1 MYKNYKEMQ
10 CLICNK
16 VIEETFF
23 NLLSKNKCLCFE
35 CENQFKIRNERFF
48 IEGIECFILY
58 YYDSFFRELLYKY
71 KGCYDYVLKD
81 CFLLYNASYIKK
93 KYKGYSILLA
103 PSSAISEKERGFN
116 HLEEIFKS
124 LEMPIIKCFK
134 KSCEWK
140 QSEKKLLQRANIQK
154 VIKIDKS
161 MLKGVKKV
169 LIVDDV
175 LTSGSTIR
183 TMIKQ
188 IPTNI
193 DKKALVLSSNCR
205 VLANENI

>member
-1 MYKNYKEMQ
+1 MQ

-16 VIEETFF
+16 VIEQTFS
-23 NLLSKNKCLCFE
+23 NLVNRESFVCYK
-35 CENQFKIRNERFF
+35 CENQFKTRGNIFF
-48 IEGIECFILY
+48 IEGVEVMVLY
-58 YYDSFFRELLYKY
+58 YYDSFLKDLLYKY

-81 CFLLYNASYIKK
+81 CFLLYNKSYIKK
-93 KYKGYSILLA
+93 KYKGHSIVLA
-103 PSSAISEKERGFN
+103 PSSNKSEKERGFN

-124 LEMPIIKCFK
+124 LKMPIIKCFQK
-134 KSCEWK
+134 CCEWK
-140 QSEKKLLQRANIQK
+140 QSDKKLSERANIQK

-161 MLKGVKKV
+161 LLKGVKRV

-188 IPTNI
+188 IPSNI
-193 DKKALVLSSNCR
+193 DKKVLVLSSNCR
-205 VLANENI
+205 VLTNEII